1 MKRRYL
7 LVLFALFLFVFS
19 SSYSQDFNSIYSLY
33 KQKDYFRFRNNIGY
47 YNPYS
52 SSWQK
57 PFLESMSDCIFGNFE
72 KSNRNIDYIISNY
85 ISDIPDSLLKD
96 IYQKKYFNHSFLH
109 EYKYAYESALIVL
122 EKYTPYLNAEE
133 NQTLPDDIMMFKALV
148 DSPPQKITKGSQDAN
163 IKISKDMAGL
173 WRMPVKVENFDF
185 NFVFDTGADFSVI
198 VESLAKK
205 LGMKISD
212 EEFNVGTS
220 TDKKIKS
227 KIAVANSV
235 IIGTVLL
242 ENVVFYVMK
251 DEDFTFGP
259 YKIEGIVGAPIMRDL
274 GEIRISQ
281 KNELTICVN
290 PEDKGIRNFAY
301 DQYTPI
307 IQMVYSSDS
316 LNFVFDSGNNS
327 IMLFTPFLKKYEND
341 ITSKYKLTKIGLG
354 GAGGIIE
361 TDGYILDEITLSS
374 GNSIASMKKVNLLL
388 KPLSDTQKFFH
399 GNLGQ
404 AFIGQF
410 ETLILNYKNMYIEFR
425 K

>member
-1 MKRRYL
+1 MNRRNL
-7 LVLFALFLFVFS
+7 LVLFILFTFS
-19 SSYSQDFNSIYSLY
+19 ASIAQDFNQLYSLY
-33 KQKDYFRFRNNIGY
+33 KQKDYFRFRNCITNY
-47 YNPYS
+47 PS
-52 SSWQK
+52 AEVKWHK
-57 PFLESMSDCIFGNFE
+57 PFLESVSDCIFGNFE
-72 KSNRNIDYIISNY
+72 SSNRNLKFIIENY
-85 ISDIPDSLLKD
+85 ISEIPDSLLKD

-109 EYKYAYESALIVL
+109 EYKEAFESAQIVL
-122 EKYTPYLNAEE
+122 EKYSQYLTKEE
-133 NQTLPDDIMMFKALV
+133 KEMLPDDITMFRSLAG
-148 DSPPQKITKGSQDAN
+148 SPAQKITKGKQDAI
-163 IKISKDMAGL
+163 IKIKKDIAGL
-173 WRMPVKVENFDF
+173 WRMPVKLENTDFD
-185 NFVFDTGADFSVI
+185 FVFDTGADFSVI
-198 VESLAKK
+198 VESVAKK

-227 KIAVANSV
+227 KIALAKSV
-235 IIGTVLL
+235 LIGDVLL

-259 YKIEGIVGAPIMRDL
+259 YKIEGIIGAPVMRDF
-274 GEIRISQ
+274 GEIKISQ

-301 DQYTPI
+301 DQYSPI

-316 LNFVFDSGNNS
+316 LNFIFDSGNNS
-327 IMLFTPFLKKYEND
+327 IMLFPPFLTKYSDD
-341 ITSKYKLTKIGLG
+341 ITPKYKLTKIGLG

-361 TDGYILDEITLSS
+361 TEGYVLDEITLSS
-374 GNSIASMKKVNLLL
+374 GNSTAAMKKVNLLA

-404 AFIGQF
+404 AFISQF
-410 ETLILNYKNMYIEFR
+410 GTLILNYKNMYIEFE

>member
-1 MKRRYL
+1 MKRRNL
-7 LVLFALFLFVFS
+7 LVLFLFVFFLFS
-19 SSYSQDFNSIYSLY
+19 ISYAQDFNSLYSLY
-33 KQKDYFRFRNNIGY
+33 KQKDYFRFRSNIALFAPEG
-47 YNPYS
+47 S
-52 SSWQK
+52 KWQK
-57 PFLESMSDCIFGNFE
+57 PFLESMSDCIFGNFG
-72 KSNRNIDYIISNY
+72 KSNSNIEYLLINFASE
-85 ISDIPDSLLKD
+85 IPDSLLKD

-109 EYKYAYESALIVL
+109 EYNDAYESALIVF
-122 EKYTPYLNAEE
+122 EKYTLYLAKEE
-133 NQTLPDDIMMFKALV
+133 KETLPDDITMFRSLAGY
-148 DSPPQKITKGSQDAN
+148 PAQKITKGAKDAS
-163 IKISKDMAGL
+163 IKIKKDLAGL
-173 WRMPVKVENFDF
+173 WRMPVKVENTDFD
-185 NFVFDTGADFSVI
+185 FVFDTGADFSVI

-235 IIGTVLL
+235 VIGDILL
-242 ENVVFYVMK
+242 ENVVFYVMR

-259 YKIEGIVGAPIMRDL
+259 YRIEGIVGAPIMRDL

-327 IMLFTPFLKKYEND
+327 IMLFYPFLDKYKND
-341 ITSKYKLTKIGLG
+341 ITSKYTLTKIGLG

-361 TDGYILDEITLSS
+361 TEGYVLDEITLSS
-374 GNSIASMKKVNLLL
+374 GNSAASMKKVNLLL